1 MYYLIILRGEL
12 FWQKRKGL
20 ENMSE
25 QIIPNKC
32 KLKHEANYYE
42 KKSFKWRQRIGFG
55 ISDYACN
62 LAYLLVNT
70 YLLFYY
76 TDCAMLPAAAVGV
89 MFLLTKIFDGVTDY
103 AVGVLIDRTNTKL
116 GRNRPWMLFG
126 APVLAIGMILLFCVP
141 TGWSTVS
148 KLAWAYATYIIFSF
162 GYTMVNIPMGTI
174 VPTLSSDS
182 VERTKIVT
190 ARTVFSN
197 LGSLTSAA
205 FVIPMVYFFA
215 GGSDASNEML
225 AVGYRNTNII
235 LGIIVIII
243 MAICV
248 FSIEEINP
256 PLIVKREKSAT
267 SGLLDDLKE
276 VLTYKPFVL
285 MLVMIFFMFWAYYLM
300 YGAIQYFFTYVVG
313 DVSKMSLATSIMTIT
328 PIFTQLITPFLNQK
342 YSKRNLMIFGSAID
356 LVAVIF
362 IFLLGSNVNVVY
374 AMLFLFGL
382 GMGIRQV
389 VYFSM
394 LADCVDYGEWK
405 SGRSLAGTQGAVNG
419 FVGKVSSA
427 LASAAMSALLVWGN
441 YDATAEV
448 QSAKALFGIKLGFAG
463 ASILSTVIC
472 IIVMLFYD
480 LDKNY
485 QKIKDDLDKKRIA

>member
-1 MYYLIILRGEL
+1 
-12 FWQKRKGL
+12 
-20 ENMSE
+20 MSE

-32 KLKHEANYYE
+32 KLKHDAAFYE
-42 KKSFKWRQRIGFG
+42 RKAFKWRQRIGFG

-76 TDCAMLPAAAVGV
+76 TNCAMLPAASVGL
-89 MFLLTKIFDGVTDY
+89 MFAITKVFDGVTDY
-103 AVGVLIDRTNTKL
+103 TVGVLIDRTNTKM

-126 APVLAIGMILLFCVP
+126 APVLAIGMVLLFCVP
-141 TGWSTVS
+141 TDWSVGG
-148 KLAWAYATYIIFSF
+148 KLVWAYITYIIFSF

-174 VPTLSSDS
+174 VPSLSNDA

-205 FVIPMVYFFA
+205 MVSPLVYYFA
-215 GGSDASNEML
+215 GGKDASNEML
-225 AVGYRNTNII
+225 AIGYRNTNII

-248 FSIEEINP
+248 ASIEEINP

-267 SGLLDDLKE
+267 GGLIDDLKE
-276 VLTYKPFVL
+276 VFTYKPFVL
-285 MLVMIFFMFWAYYLM
+285 MLIVILFLFWAYYLM
-300 YGAIQYFFTYVVG
+300 FGAIQYFFTYVIG
-313 DVSKMSLATSIMTIT
+313 DVTKMSLATSIMTIT
-328 PIFTQLITPFLNQK
+328 PIATQLLTPMLNRK
-342 YSKRNLMIFGSAID
+342 ISKRNLMLIGTAID
-356 LVAVIF
+356 LVAATGIYF
-362 IFLLGSNVNVVY
+362 IGSNITAIYILLVV
-374 AMLFLFGL
+374 FGL

-419 FVGKVSSA
+419 FTGKVASA
-427 LASAAMSALLVWGN
+427 LASAAMSALLVWGG
-441 YDATAEV
+441 YDASSTIQTAKTLV
-448 QSAKALFGIKLGFAG
+448 AIKFGFVGATALASA
-463 ASILSTVIC
+463 IC
-472 IIVMLFYD
+472 IIVIYFYD
-480 LDKNY
+480 LDKQY
-485 QKIKDDLDKKRIA
+485 PQIKADLDKKRKLEENK